1 MARKSG
7 GKALVYIVWILTALG
22 SINLGLIPAGKSF
35 FQAFV
40 KEGAASPLFAPLH
53 YIIGIAGLISLI
65 MFIQAVRAD
74 GCGYCKKR

>member
-1 MARKSG
+1 MAKKSG
-7 GKALVYIVWILTALG
+7 GKVFGLIVWILTALG

-40 KEGAASPLFAPLH
+40 KEGAASPLFAPFH

-65 MFIQAVRAD
+65 MFIQVLRTGD
-74 GCGYCKKR
+74 CGYCKKR